1 LPDSTER
8 VLFDVRISN
17 AVVNLA
23 AALQNQA
30 KRDESIKYYKEKD
43 PQVIEILKKAATK
56 KN

>member
-1 LPDSTER
+1 
-8 VLFDVRISN
+8 
-17 AVVNLA
+17 VNLA